1 MTPSGDMANSAP
13 PSGLSADEFKRLR
26 EFIYSQ
32 SGLFFADNKKFLLD
46 NRISKR
52 LKAINISSVSEY
64 LSLVQSQ
71 SRGKKELMELL
82 DAVTTHET
90 SFFRN
95 QPQLDAF
102 RKRVLPEVLKARSDL
117 GQKSLRIW
125 SAACS
130 SGEEPYTLAM
140 LLLETLGS
148 EVSKWRIQVVGTD
161 IGQSVIAKAKNAVYS
176 RYSFRTTPAY
186 FVQKYFTSKN
196 PDSFQLK
203 SEVKRLVE
211 FHILNFAD
219 DSRMK
224 SMRGFHIIFCRNALI
239 YFDVEAKK
247 RFVAHFNRSLD
258 EGGYLFVGH
267 SESLHGISDNFK
279 LILFP
284 GALAYKKP
292 SLDEQGEKKYGSRLC
307 NSGSRGTSSRLSG

>member
-1 MTPSGDMANSAP
+1 MPIGESANLAQSQ
-13 PSGLSADEFKRLR
+13 SLSEKEFNHLR
-26 EFIYSQ
+26 DFIYAQ
-32 SGLFFADNKKFLLD
+32 SGLYFADNKKFLLD
-46 NRISKR
+46 NRIQKR
-52 LKAINISSVSEY
+52 LKTINISTISEY
-64 LSLVQSQ
+64 LRLVESPA
-71 SRGKKELMELL
+71 RGKNELLELL

-102 RKRVLPEVLKARSDL
+102 RKRALPEVLKTRSDS
-117 GQKSLRIW
+117 GIKSLRIW

-140 LLLETLGS
+140 LLLETLGGDIA
-148 EVSKWRIQVVGTD
+148 KWRIQIIGTD
-161 IGQSVIAKAKNAVYS
+161 IGQSVIEKAKEGLFS

-186 FVQKYFTSKN
+186 FVQKYFDPEGRDGFRIKAEA
-196 PDSFQLK
+196 K
-203 SEVKRLVE
+203 KLVE
-211 FHILNFAD
+211 FHLLNFAD
-219 DSRMK
+219 DVRMRA
-224 SMRGFHIIFCRNALI
+224 MRGFHIVFCRNALI
-239 YFDVEAKK
+239 YFDAEAKK
-247 RFVAHFNRSLD
+247 RFVAHFNNSLD

-292 SLDEQGEKKYGSRLC
+292 ALDEIEDKKHGYGLRKP
-307 NSGSRGTSSRLSG
+307 